1 MSDEIRRMEK
11 IDKLLP
17 KEKLRDSKKKNIL
30 QRGLRQRDNRKM
42 EKNDEEETR
51 YGYEDLKDID
61 KDSSSGRILDIFV

>member
-42 EKNDEEETR
+42 EKNDEEGTR
-51 YGYEDLKDID
+51 NGYEDLKDID
-61 KDSSSGRILDIFV
+61 KDSSSGRILDIIV